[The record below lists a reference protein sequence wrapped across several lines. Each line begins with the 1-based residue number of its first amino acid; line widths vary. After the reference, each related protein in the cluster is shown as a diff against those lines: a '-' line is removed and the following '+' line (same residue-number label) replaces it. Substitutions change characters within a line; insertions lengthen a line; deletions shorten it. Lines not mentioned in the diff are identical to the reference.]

1 MQKYGA
7 YPSFEDYTVFVAN
20 RLVVHG
26 KHRTLPAA
34 FETLARQTLSETV
47 AVQALLTAAEFVKR
61 WDASVAT
68 KDRVEIECCRCKD
81 ICRRG
86 GAASASGDSE
96 NGCGCHRD
104 RRRDRDSDWAFC
116 CHWHWQCGQPGIVP
130 PASESARA

>member
-61 WDASVAT
+61 WDACVAT
-68 KDRVEIECCRCKD
+68 KDRVEIEAAAVARTSAD
-81 ICRRG
+81 AAGLPVPVATRRTDA
-86 GAASASGDSE
+86 GATVTAGVTVTVTGRSAATGT
-96 NGCGCHRD
+96 G
-104 RRRDRDSDWAFC
+104 
-116 CHWHWQCGQPGIVP
+116 
-130 PASESARA
+130 SAGSLG

>member
-68 KDRVEIECCRCKD
+68 KDRVEIEAAAVARTSAD
-81 ICRRG
+81 AAGLPVPVATRRTDA
-86 GAASASGDSE
+86 GATVTAGVTVTVTGRSAATGT
-96 NGCGCHRD
+96 G
-104 RRRDRDSDWAFC
+104 
-116 CHWHWQCGQPGIVP
+116 
-130 PASESARA
+130 SAGSLG